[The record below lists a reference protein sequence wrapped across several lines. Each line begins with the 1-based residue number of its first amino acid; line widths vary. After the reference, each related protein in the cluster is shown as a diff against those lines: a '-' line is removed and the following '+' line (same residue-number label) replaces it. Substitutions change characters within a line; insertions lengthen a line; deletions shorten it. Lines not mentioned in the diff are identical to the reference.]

1 MQNLLFLL
9 CHRNYKN
16 KLQFFTMF
24 LNSENYG
31 ILCSFLTIKMNFET
45 FSTLK
50 FQKNTKMQF
59 FPKVTFQMEITVCEG
74 ML

>member
-1 MQNLLFLL
+1 MSLKLQ
-9 CHRNYKN
+9 N

-31 ILCSFLTIKMNFET
+31 ILCNVLTIKMNFET
-45 FSTLK
+45 FSTFKL
-50 FQKNTKMQF
+50 QKNTKMQF

-74 ML
+74 IL

>member
-9 CHRNYKN
+9 CHRNYKK